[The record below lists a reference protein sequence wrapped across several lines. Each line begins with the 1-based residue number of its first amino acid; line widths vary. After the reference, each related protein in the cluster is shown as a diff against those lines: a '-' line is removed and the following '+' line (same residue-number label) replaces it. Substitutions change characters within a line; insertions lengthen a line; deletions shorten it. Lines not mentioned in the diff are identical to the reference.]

1 MTPGAEDPGPHRLS
15 IIIPVW
21 NDPAGLARLL
31 PSLLSL
37 PHLARIVVVDD
48 GSDVAVSPLTL
59 DLPHLEGEDRMLWLR
74 SDAQKGAGHARNV
87 GLAHVTTSHVMY
99 LDSDD
104 TILPDLAALIAELLV
119 APAEAF
125 DFCLFRHVESRQR
138 SKGQPGPLPLDQF
151 HWDLAGIG
159 GGLRGLTM
167 VQATRLCRV
176 SAYPWNKIYRTAF
189 LRENAILCTEIPVH
203 NDVELHWRSFFHA
216 RRICASDRLCIEHFV
231 HETGN
236 RLTNRR
242 GSNRLRVF
250 EALEALRQDC
260 EKDGDLMI
268 TFGDALIEFY
278 LNLFRWMEKRLDA
291 AGALSLQAMATE
303 FLLGS
308 INRPQFRLLAAKDPV
323 LAGRL
328 NDFLERGTL

>member
-1 MTPGAEDPGPHRLS
+1 MNRSAEEHVLMLS
-15 IIIPVW
+15 IVIPVW

-31 PSLLSL
+31 SSLLLL
-37 PHLARIVVVDD
+37 PHLARIIVVDD
-48 GSDVAVSPLTL
+48 CSDTPVSPLTL
-59 DLPHLEGEDRMLWLR
+59 NLPHLEGEDRVVWLR
-74 SDAQKGAGHARNV
+74 SDTQNGAGYARNF

-104 TILPDLAALIAELLV
+104 TILSDLAPLITELL
-119 APAEAF
+119 ATPAGAF

-151 HWDLAGIG
+151 HWNIAGIG

-167 VQATRLCRV
+167 AQVTRLCRV

-189 LRENAILCTEIPVH
+189 LRDNAILCTEISVH

-216 RRICASDRLCIEHFV
+216 RRIYASDRLCIEHFV

-260 EKDGDLMI
+260 EKEGDLMI

-278 LNLFRWMEKRLDA
+278 LNLFRWIEKRLDDDERPV
-291 AGALSLQAMATE
+291 LWNRATD
-303 FLLGS
+303 FLLAS
-308 INRPQFRLLAAKDPV
+308 VNRPAFQLLASRDPV

-328 NDFLERGTL
+328 NDFLERGVL